1 VQAKALLEPNGS
13 QTAAAVGTGA
23 AELGVTYVTEM
34 MPDSRIEI
42 VGPLPEAIQSP
53 LLFGGGVASTS
64 ADPKTARAFI
74 TFATSARP

>member
-1 VQAKALLEPNGS
+1 
-13 QTAAAVGTGA
+13 
-23 AELGVTYVTEM
+23 VTYVTEM